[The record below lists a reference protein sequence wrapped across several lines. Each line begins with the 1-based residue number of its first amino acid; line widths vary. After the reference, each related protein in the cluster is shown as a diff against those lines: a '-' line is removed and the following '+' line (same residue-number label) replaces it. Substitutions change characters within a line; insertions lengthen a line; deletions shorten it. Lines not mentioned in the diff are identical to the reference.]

1 MSDRLIKI
9 SLPIWIT
16 AIFGILIIIEFFFS
30 MPQIITDTN
39 VKLRA
44 YVTIVSAAALILGTI
59 ILTIAHVKRAYER
72 KTGWYYSLI
81 YIGAFAVAGALGLIS
96 VRETNFMWI
105 FNNMTSPIGAA
116 LYSLTAFTITSAAFR
131 VFRARNWKAT
141 VMLVCGFIVL
151 MMLLPVGGAIF
162 PPIVPIGEWIR
173 SFPSSAG
180 FRGMIIGIS
189 LGTIGLGVRIYLGRQ
204 KEHLGIREE
213 KKKEAS

>member
-1 MSDRLIKI
+1 MSNRLAKI
-9 SLPIWIT
+9 SIPIWLT
-16 AIFGILIIIEFFFS
+16 AIFGILMIIEFFFS
-30 MPQIITDTN
+30 MPKIVTDTN
-39 VKLRA
+39 TLLRSW
-44 YVTIVSAAALILGTI
+44 VTIVSAAALILGTL
-59 ILTIAHVKRAYER
+59 ILTIAHIKRTYER

-81 YIGAFAVAGALGLIS
+81 YIGSFIVAGALGLIS

-141 VMLVCGFIVL
+141 VMLVTGFIVL
-151 MMLLPVGGAIF
+151 MMLLPVGAAIF

-189 LGTIGLGVRIYLGRQ
+189 LGTIGLGVRIFLGRQ

-213 KKKEAS
+213 KKEAP